1 MVIIK
6 QVRGMG
12 GIPMLVRGLQFY
24 VEWLWDISG
33 DVLFGQSPE
42 GGEGV
47 NCEDIWGE
55 RISGKAGNRWKAPE
69 LRMCLE
75 CSRYPQ
81 YPILSFV

>member
-1 MVIIK
+1 
-6 QVRGMG
+6 
-12 GIPMLVRGLQFY
+12 MLVRGLQFY

-55 RISGKAGNRWKAPE
+55 RISGKAGNR
-69 LRMCLE
+69 
-75 CSRYPQ
+75 
-81 YPILSFV
+81 